1 MCKTKGKY
9 TILLY
14 AKFWE
19 VAMLNK
25 LKELGKYNETVQAL
39 ADAKETL
46 WINPK
51 GMENT
56 FDKDITQ
63 KEIDEAEERLQRFAP
78 YIKKVFPETE
88 KSGGIIESPLKEIP
102 NMQKVLSDMLGYTH
116 EGRLLL
122 KCDSHLPVSGSIK
135 ARGGIHE
142 VLKFAEDVAFEAG
155 MLTKNHNYEILAED
169 KFKQLFSKYSVAV
182 GSTGNLGLSIGI
194 MSAQLGFD
202 VTVHMSADARQWKKD
217 LLRSRG
223 ATVIEYPDSYQKA
236 VAEGRKEA
244 EGNPMCHFVD
254 DEGSLDLFLGYATVG
269 KRLEKQLAELNVT
282 VDYAH
287 PLFVYIPC
295 GVGGAPGGVA
305 YGIKKVFGENV
316 HCFFAEPTHAPCMVL
331 GMSTGL
337 HDGICVENIGL
348 DGKTAADGLAVG
360 RASRLVGKALE
371 TLLDGISTIDD
382 YKLYNYLKALADAEG
397 IYIEP
402 SACATFDTIARVMQN
417 EDYLE
422 LYGLHDKIKTATH
435 ILWAT
440 GGSMVPEDEMKHY
453 YSLASKI

>member
-1 MCKTKGKY
+1 
-9 TILLY
+9 
-14 AKFWE
+14 
-19 VAMLNK
+19 MLNK

-39 ADAKETL
+39 ADAKEIL

-63 KEIDEAEERLQRFAP
+63 KDIDEAEERLKRFAP

-88 KSGGIIESPLKEIP
+88 KSNGIIESPLKDIP
-102 NMQKVLSDMLGYTH
+102 NMQKVLSEMLGYEH
-116 EGRLLL
+116 QGRLLL

-142 VLKFAEDVAFEAG
+142 VLKFAEDVAIESG
-155 MLTKNHNYEILAED
+155 LLTKKENYEILEED
-169 KFKQLFSKYSVAV
+169 RFKQLFSQYSVAV

-269 KRLEKQLAELNVT
+269 KRIEKQLAELNVK
-282 VDYAH
+282 VDNEH
-287 PLFVYIPC
+287 PLFIYIPC

-305 YGIKKVFGENV
+305 YGIKKIFGQNA

-337 HDGICVENIGL
+337 HDGICVEDIGL

-382 YKLYNYLKALADAEG
+382 YKLYGYLKALADSEG

-417 EDYLE
+417 ETYLE
-422 LYGLHDKIKTATH
+422 KYGLKDKIKTATH

-440 GGSMVPEDEMKHY
+440 GGSMVPKDEMKQY
-453 YSLASKI
+453 YLLASKI

>member
-102 NMQKVLSDMLGYTH
+102 NMQKVLSDLLGYTH

-202 VTVHMSADARQWKKD
+202 VTVHMSSDARQWKKD
-217 LLRSRG
+217 LLRARG

-305 YGIKKVFGENV
+305 YGIKKVFGQHV

-337 HDGICVENIGL
+337 HDGICVEDIGL

-422 LYGLHDKIKTATH
+422 QYGLHDKIKTATH

>member
-1 MCKTKGKY
+1 
-9 TILLY
+9 
-14 AKFWE
+14 
-19 VAMLNK
+19 MLNK

-102 NMQKVLSDMLGYTH
+102 NMQMVLSDMLGYTH

-305 YGIKKVFGENV
+305 YGIKKVFGQNV

-337 HDGICVENIGL
+337 HDGICVEDIGL

-417 EDYLE
+417 QDYLKQ
-422 LYGLHDKIKTATH
+422 YGLHDKIKTATH

>member
-1 MCKTKGKY
+1 
-9 TILLY
+9 
-14 AKFWE
+14 
-19 VAMLNK
+19 MLNK
-25 LKELGKYNETVQAL
+25 LKETGKFNETVQAL
-39 ADAKETL
+39 MEAKETI
-46 WINPK
+46 WINPR

-56 FDKDITQ
+56 FDENITQ
-63 KEIDEAEERLQRFAP
+63 RDIDEAEARLKRFAP
-78 YIKKVFPETE
+78 YIKKVFPQTQ
-88 KSGGIIESPLKEIP
+88 KSSGIIESPLKEIP
-102 NMQKVLSDMLGYTH
+102 NMQKELSRMLGYEH
-116 EGRLLL
+116 PGKLLL

-142 VLKFAEDVAFEAG
+142 VLKFAEDVALEAG
-155 MLTKNHNYEILAED
+155 MLHKDDNYEIVAED
-169 KFKQLFSKYSVAV
+169 RFKELFSRYSVAV

-194 MSAQLGFD
+194 MSAKLGFD
-202 VTVHMSADARQWKKD
+202 VTVHMSSDARQWKKD

-223 ATVIEYPDSYQKA
+223 AKVVEYPDSYQKA

-244 EGNPMCHFVD
+244 AGNPLCHFVD

-269 KRLEKQLAELNVT
+269 KRLEKQLTELNVA
-282 VDYAH
+282 VDSNH

-295 GVGGAPGGVA
+295 GVGGAPGGVT
-305 YGIKKVFGENV
+305 YGIKKVFGDNA

-337 HDGICVENIGL
+337 HDGISVEDIGL

-360 RASRLVGKALE
+360 RASRLVGKTLE
-371 TLLDGISTIDD
+371 TLIDGISTIDD
-382 YKLYNYLKALADAEG
+382 YKLYDYLRALADTEG

-417 EDYLE
+417 QDYLE
-422 LYGLHDKIKTATH
+422 QYGLTDKINTATH

-440 GGSMVPEDEMKHY
+440 GGSMVPEEEMKHY
-453 YSLASKI
+453 YSLGSKI

>member
-1 MCKTKGKY
+1 
-9 TILLY
+9 
-14 AKFWE
+14 
-19 VAMLNK
+19 MLNK
-25 LKELGKYNETVQAL
+25 LKELGKFNETVESL

-51 GMENT
+51 GKENT
-56 FDKDITQ
+56 FNEDITQ
-63 KEIDEAEERLQRFAP
+63 KDIDEAEERLQRFAL
-78 YIKKVFPETE
+78 YIKKAFPETM
-88 KSGGIIESPLKEIP
+88 KSGGIIESQLKDIP
-102 NMQKVLSDMLGYTH
+102 KMQKVLSDILKYEH
-116 EGRLLL
+116 QGRLLL

-142 VLKFAEDVAFEAG
+142 VLKFAEDVAIKAG
-155 MLTKNHNYEILAED
+155 ILAKTDNYEILTED
-169 KFKQLFSKYSVAV
+169 RFKNLFSQYSVAV

-194 MSAQLGFD
+194 MSAKLGFD

-223 ATVIEYPDSYQKA
+223 VTVIEYPDSYQKA

-269 KRLEKQLAELNVT
+269 KRIKNQLEELKVT
-282 VDYAH
+282 VDAEH

-305 YGIKKVFGENV
+305 YGIKKVFGKDV
-316 HCFFAEPTHAPCMVL
+316 YCFFAEPTHAPCMVL
-331 GMSTGL
+331 GMATGL
-337 HDGICVENIGL
+337 HDEICVEDIGL

-360 RASRLVGKALE
+360 RPSRLVGKAVE
-371 TLLDGISTIDD
+371 TLLDGIATIDD
-382 YKLYNYLKALADAEG
+382 YKLYNYLKALADTEG
-397 IYIEP
+397 TYVEP

-422 LYGLHDKIKTATH
+422 QFGLKDKIKTATH

-440 GGSMVPEDEMKHY
+440 GGSMVPEDEMKYY

>member
-1 MCKTKGKY
+1 
-9 TILLY
+9 
-14 AKFWE
+14 
-19 VAMLNK
+19 MLNK
-25 LKELGKYNETVQAL
+25 LKELGRYNETVQAL

-46 WINPK
+46 WINPR

-63 KEIDEAEERLQRFAP
+63 EDIDEAEERLKRFAP

-102 NMQKVLSDMLGYTH
+102 NMQKVLSEMLGYEH
-116 EGRLLL
+116 QGRLLL

-142 VLKFAEDVAFEAG
+142 VLKFAEDVAVDAG
-155 MLTKNHNYEILAED
+155 MLTKNQNYEILAED
-169 KFKQLFSKYSVAV
+169 RFRQLFSKYSVAV

-223 ATVIEYPDSYQKA
+223 ATVVEYPDSYQKA
-236 VAEGRKEA
+236 VAEGRKDA
-244 EGNPMCHFVD
+244 EDNPMCHFVD

-269 KRLEKQLAELNVT
+269 KRLKKQLAELNVT
-282 VDYAH
+282 VDDNH

-305 YGIKKVFGENV
+305 YGIKKVFGKNV
-316 HCFFAEPTHAPCMVL
+316 HCFFSEPTHAPCMVL
-331 GMSTGL
+331 GMATGL
-337 HDGICVENIGL
+337 HDGICVEDIGL

-382 YKLYNYLKALADAEG
+382 YKLYDYLKALADMEG

-422 LYGLHDKIKTATH
+422 KYGLKNKIKTATH

-453 YSLASKI
+453 YLLASRI

>member
-1 MCKTKGKY
+1 
-9 TILLY
+9 
-14 AKFWE
+14 
-19 VAMLNK
+19 MLNK
-25 LKELGKYNETVQAL
+25 LKELGRYNETVQAL

-63 KEIDEAEERLQRFAP
+63 KDIDEAEERLKRFAP

-88 KSGGIIESPLKEIP
+88 KSNGMIESPLKDIP
-102 NMQKVLSDMLGYTH
+102 NMQKVLSEMLGYEH
-116 EGRLLL
+116 QGRLLL

-142 VLKFAEDVAFEAG
+142 VLKFAEDVAFKAG
-155 MLTKNHNYEILAED
+155 MLTKSQNYEILAENR
-169 KFKQLFSKYSVAV
+169 FKELFSKYSVAV

-223 ATVIEYPDSYQKA
+223 ATVVEYPDSYQKA
-236 VAEGRKEA
+236 VAEGRKAA

-269 KRLEKQLAELNVT
+269 KRIEKQLEELKVK
-282 VDYAH
+282 VDSEH
-287 PLFVYIPC
+287 PLFIYIPC

-305 YGIKKVFGENV
+305 YGIKKVFGPNV

-337 HDGICVENIGL
+337 QDGISVEDIGL

-360 RASRLVGKALE
+360 RASRLVGKTLE

-382 YKLYNYLKALADAEG
+382 YKLYDYLKALADSEG
-397 IYIEP
+397 IFIEP

-417 EDYLE
+417 QAYLE
-422 LYGLHDKIKTATH
+422 KYELTDKIKKATH

-440 GGSMVPEDEMKHY
+440 GGSMVPEEEMKHY
-453 YSLASKI
+453 YSLASRI

>member
-1 MCKTKGKY
+1 
-9 TILLY
+9 
-14 AKFWE
+14 
-19 VAMLNK
+19 MLNK
-25 LKELGKYNETVQAL
+25 LKEQGRFNATVQDL
-39 ADAKETL
+39 KDCRETF
-46 WINPK
+46 WINPR
-51 GMENT
+51 GMENI
-56 FDKDITQ
+56 FDEGITGADI
-63 KEIDEAEERLQRFAP
+63 DDAEQRLQRFAP

-102 NMQKVLSDMLGYTH
+102 KMQKALNDFLGMETP
-116 EGRLLL
+116 GRLFL

-142 VLKFAEDVAFEAG
+142 VLKFAEEVAIKEG
-155 MLTKNHNYEILAED
+155 MLKKEDNYEIIAED
-169 KFKQLFSKYSVAV
+169 RFKELFSKYSVAV

-194 MSAQLGFD
+194 MSAKLGFD

-223 ATVIEYPDSYQKA
+223 AKVIEYPDSYQKA

-244 EGNPMCHFVD
+244 AGNPMCHFVD

-269 KRLEKQLAELNVT
+269 KRLAKQLAEQNVT
-282 VDYAH
+282 VDAEH

-305 YGIKKVFGENV
+305 YGIKKVYGENA

-331 GMSTGL
+331 GMCTGL
-337 HDGICVENIGL
+337 HDGICVEDIGL

-371 TLLDGISTIDD
+371 PLLDGISTIED
-382 YKLYNYLKALADAEG
+382 YKLYDYLKLLADTEG
-397 IYIEP
+397 IFVEP
-402 SACATFDTIARVMQN
+402 SACATFDEAARVAAN
-417 EDYLE
+417 EEYLKK
-422 LYGLHDKIKTATH
+422 YGMTEKIKTATH
-435 ILWAT
+435 IFWAT
-440 GGSMVPEDEMKHY
+440 GGSMVPEEEMKHY
-453 YSLASKI
+453 YSLASRI

>member
-337 HDGICVENIGL
+337 HDGICVEDIGL

-402 SACATFDTIARVMQN
+402 SACATFDTIARVMRNQ
-417 EDYLE
+417 DYLE
-422 LYGLHDKIKTATH
+422 QYGLNDKIKTATH

>member
-1 MCKTKGKY
+1 
-9 TILLY
+9 
-14 AKFWE
+14 
-19 VAMLNK
+19 MLNK
-25 LKELGKYNETVQAL
+25 LKELGKFNETVQSL

-51 GMENT
+51 SKENT
-56 FDKDITQ
+56 FNKDITQ
-63 KEIDEAEERLQRFAP
+63 KDIDEAEERLQRFAP
-78 YIKKVFPETE
+78 YIKKAFPETM
-88 KSGGIIESPLKEIP
+88 KSGGIIESQLKDIP
-102 NMQKVLSDMLGYTH
+102 KMQKVMSELLKYDH
-116 EGRLLL
+116 QGRLLL

-142 VLKFAEDVAFEAG
+142 VLKFAEDVAIKAG
-155 MLTKNHNYEILAED
+155 ILAKTDNYEILTED
-169 KFKQLFSKYSVAV
+169 KFKDLFNKYSVAV

-194 MSAQLGFD
+194 MSAKLGFD

-223 ATVIEYPDSYQKA
+223 VTVIEYPDSYQKA

-244 EGNPMCHFVD
+244 EENPMCHFVD

-269 KRLEKQLAELNVT
+269 KRIKKQLEELKIT
-282 VDYAH
+282 VDAEH

-305 YGIKKVFGENV
+305 YGIKKVFGKDV

-331 GMSTGL
+331 GMATGL
-337 HDGICVENIGL
+337 HDEICVEDIGL

-360 RASRLVGKALE
+360 RPSRLVGKAVE

-382 YKLYNYLKALADAEG
+382 YKLYNYLKALADTEG
-397 IYIEP
+397 IYVEP

-422 LYGLHDKIKTATH
+422 QFGLKDKIKTATH

-440 GGSMVPEDEMKHY
+440 GGSMVPEDEMKYY

>member
-1 MCKTKGKY
+1 
-9 TILLY
+9 
-14 AKFWE
+14 
-19 VAMLNK
+19 MLNK
-25 LKELGKYNETVQAL
+25 LKEMGKLDETVQAL
-39 ADAKETL
+39 ADARETL
-46 WINPK
+46 WINPR

-56 FDKDITQ
+56 FDETITQ
-63 KEIDEAEERLQRFAP
+63 KDIDETEARLQRFAP
-78 YIKKVFPETE
+78 YIKKVFPETRE
-88 KSGGIIESPLKEIP
+88 SNGMIESPLKEVP
-102 NMQKVLSDMLGYTH
+102 KLQKALSDMLGYTH
-116 EGRLLL
+116 PGKLLL
-122 KCDSHLPVSGSIK
+122 KCDSHLPVSGSVK

-142 VLKFAEDVAFEAG
+142 VLKFAEEVATEAG
-155 MLTKNHNYEILAED
+155 ALHEQDNYEILAED
-169 KFKQLFSKYSVAV
+169 RFRKLFSGYSVAV

-223 ATVIEYPDSYQKA
+223 ARVIEYPDSYQKA

-244 EGNPMCHFVD
+244 AGNPKCHFVD
-254 DEGSLDLFLGYATVG
+254 DEGSLDLFLGYATAG
-269 KRLEKQLAELNVT
+269 RRLERQLTELSVP
-282 VDYAH
+282 VDSEH
-287 PLFVYIPC
+287 PLFIYIPC
-295 GVGGAPGGVA
+295 GVGGAPGGVT

-331 GMSTGL
+331 GMATGL
-337 HDGICVENIGL
+337 HDGIAVEDIGL

-360 RASRLVGKALE
+360 RASRLVGKTME

-382 YKLYNYLKALADAEG
+382 YKLYDYLKLLADTEG

-417 EDYLE
+417 QAYLE
-422 LYGLHDKIKTATH
+422 QYRLTDKIKTATH

-440 GGSMVPEDEMKHY
+440 GGSMVPEDEMNHY
-453 YSLASKI
+453 YSLASES

>member
-1 MCKTKGKY
+1 
-9 TILLY
+9 
-14 AKFWE
+14 
-19 VAMLNK
+19 MLNE
-25 LKELGKYNETVQAL
+25 LKELGRYNETVQAL

-56 FDKDITQ
+56 FNEDITQ
-63 KEIDEAEERLQRFAP
+63 KDIDEAEKRLQRFAP

-102 NMQKVLSDMLGYTH
+102 NMQKVLSNMLRYTH

-142 VLKFAEDVAFEAG
+142 VVKFAEDVAIEAG
-155 MLTKNHNYEILAED
+155 MLTKDENYEILAED
-169 KFKQLFSKYSVAV
+169 RFKQLFSKYSVAV

-202 VTVHMSADARQWKKD
+202 VAVHMSADARQWKKD

-282 VDYAH
+282 VDSAH

-337 HDGICVENIGL
+337 HDGICVEDIGL

-382 YKLYNYLKALADAEG
+382 YKLYDYLKALADAEE

-422 LYGLHDKIKTATH
+422 QYGLKDKIKTATH

>member
-1 MCKTKGKY
+1 
-9 TILLY
+9 
-14 AKFWE
+14 
-19 VAMLNK
+19 MLNK
-25 LKELGKYNETVQAL
+25 LKELGKFNETVQAL
-39 ADAKETL
+39 ADVKETL

-51 GMENT
+51 GKENT
-56 FDKDITQ
+56 FNKDITE
-63 KEIDEAEERLQRFAP
+63 KDIDEAEERLQRFAS
-78 YIKKVFPETE
+78 YIKKAFPETM
-88 KSGGIIESPLKEIP
+88 KSGGIIESQLKDIP
-102 NMQKVLSDMLGYTH
+102 KMQKALSEMLKYEH
-116 EGRLLL
+116 QGRLLL

-142 VLKFAEDVAFEAG
+142 VLKFAEDVAIKAG
-155 MLTKNHNYEILAED
+155 ILAKTDNYEILTED
-169 KFKQLFSKYSVAV
+169 RFKNLFSQYSVAV

-194 MSAQLGFD
+194 MSAKLGFD

-223 ATVIEYPDSYQKA
+223 VTVIEYPDSYQKA

-244 EGNPMCHFVD
+244 EENPKCHFVD

-269 KRLEKQLAELNVT
+269 KRIKKQLEELKIT
-282 VDYAH
+282 VDAEN

-305 YGIKKVFGENV
+305 YGIKKVFGKDV

-331 GMSTGL
+331 GMATGL
-337 HDGICVENIGL
+337 HDEICVEDIGL

-360 RASRLVGKALE
+360 RPSRLVGKAVE

-382 YKLYNYLKALADAEG
+382 YKLYNYLKALADTEG
-397 IYIEP
+397 IYVEP

-422 LYGLHDKIKTATH
+422 QFGLKDKIKTATH

-440 GGSMVPEDEMKHY
+440 GGSMVPEDEMKYY

>member
-1 MCKTKGKY
+1 
-9 TILLY
+9 
-14 AKFWE
+14 
-19 VAMLNK
+19 MLNK

-39 ADAKETL
+39 ADAKEIL

-56 FDKDITQ
+56 FDKNITQ
-63 KEIDEAEERLQRFAP
+63 KDIDEAEERLKRFAP

-88 KSGGIIESPLKEIP
+88 KSNGIIESPLKDIP
-102 NMQKVLSDMLGYTH
+102 NMQKVLSEMLGYEH
-116 EGRLLL
+116 QGRLLL

-142 VLKFAEDVAFEAG
+142 VLKFAEDVAVESG
-155 MLTKNHNYEILAED
+155 LLTKKENYEILQED
-169 KFKQLFSKYSVAV
+169 RFKQLFSQYSVAV

-254 DEGSLDLFLGYATVG
+254 DEGSLDLFVGYATVG
-269 KRLEKQLAELNVT
+269 KRIEKQLGELNVK
-282 VDYAH
+282 VDNEH
-287 PLFVYIPC
+287 PLFIYIPC
-295 GVGGAPGGVA
+295 GVGGAPGGAA
-305 YGIKKVFGENV
+305 YGIKKIFGQNV
-316 HCFFAEPTHAPCMVL
+316 HCFFTEPTHAPCMVL

-337 HDGICVENIGL
+337 HDGICVEDIGL

-382 YKLYNYLKALADAEG
+382 YRLYGYLKALADSEG

-417 EDYLE
+417 ETYLE
-422 LYGLHDKIKTATH
+422 KYGLKDKIKTATH

-440 GGSMVPEDEMKHY
+440 GGSMVPEDEMKQY
-453 YSLASKI
+453 YLLASKI